1 MDINSHLSTL
11 FNNADVTQ
19 LQQLQSLWSG
29 YGSIKRYRIDGNSPA
44 SVIVKSIQV
53 PDTQQHPRGWNTQL
67 SNQRKLRSYE
77 VECHWYQHWA
87 SICDSSCSVPHCYGV
102 LNLSS
107 SHQCIVLED
116 LDLAGFPSRHTQLSA
131 QQCLPCL
138 SWLANFHAAFVRP
151 NDDPN
156 WTKSLWPQGCYW
168 HLETRPD
175 EWQAMADS
183 PLKQAAQQLDL
194 ALQHT
199 RYTTLVHG
207 DAKVANFC
215 FSEDSKQVAAVDF
228 QYVGAGC
235 GMKDVIYFLGSCLSE
250 EDCHQHHQ
258 ELLDLYFSEFRA
270 SLARRNNS
278 LNAQDIE
285 SEWRRL
291 YPLAWADF
299 QRFIL
304 GWSPSHKKNTE
315 FARQITQQA
324 LDQLA
329 ASV

>member
-1 MDINSHLSTL
+1 MDINSQLSKH
-11 FNNADVTQ
+11 FDGAKVTQ
-19 LQQLQSLWSG
+19 LQQLQALWSG
-29 YGSIKRYRIDGNSPA
+29 YGSIKRYRIDGRSP
-44 SVIVKSIQV
+44 SSIIVKSIQI
-53 PDTQQHPRGWNTQL
+53 PDIQQHPKGWNTQV

-77 VECHWYQHWA
+77 VESHWYQQWTSLCDA
-87 SICDSSCSVPHCYGV
+87 SCRTPHCYGV

-107 SHQCIVLED
+107 NHQCILLED
-116 LDLAGFPSRHTQLSA
+116 LDSVGFPIRQSQLSM

-138 SWLANFHAAFVRP
+138 SWLANFHATFVRA
-151 NDDPN
+151 NDDPS
-156 WTKSLWPQGCYW
+156 WTRELWPQGCYW

-183 PLKQAAQQLDL
+183 TLKQAAKQLDF
-194 ALQHT
+194 ALQNT

-215 FSEDSKQVAAVDF
+215 FNEDSQRVAAVDF

-235 GMKDVIYFLGSCLSE
+235 AMKDVIYFLGSCLTE
-250 EDCHQHHQ
+250 EDCRQNHL
-258 ELLDLYFSEFRA
+258 ELLDRYFVEFRA
-270 SLARRNNS
+270 SLTRRNNP
-278 LNAQDIE
+278 LNALDIE

-315 FARQITQQA
+315 FVRQITQQA
-324 LDQLA
+324 LDQMA
-329 ASV
+329 ANV